1 MLALLA
7 AAAIAPLFGPTLN
20 PGVSTEFQREVLAVT
35 DALQKGD
42 FEGAKKALAF
52 TPTGDL
58 TIEWDDHNVPA
69 ADRPQFQAARD
80 RALKIWMDFN
90 ELIHARVVAKGG
102 MLKFSFEKE
111 LAPNPETGIRA
122 GFAALFGDNPAK
134 PRLEIVV
141 GLTRG
146 EPAVRSRPT
155 EVYNEIAHG
164 VGVYYGLAESPY
176 VGTFMGR
183 TDLPTDRLNQMGYE
197 GNAAKANL
205 RAIAELRSRVEKKQ
219 RVTSARPH
227 AVMDPVSFDGGE
239 ITQGDQYAFNIQITN
254 TGNAP
259 LTYRIVP
266 DCTCYTVLPGEVIQ
280 PGTSFVV
287 HARMDSTNYSGEL
300 HHRIA
305 VFTNDVDTPVRVV
318 PFTIRAKPRY
328 RLIFDAPE
336 VKMVGNGPTTLTAYL
351 FSAPDRPIKATAA
364 RVMGIPGTVT
374 ITPWKG
380 DLADPAMK
388 EGVKPRQGTKLTLTI
403 NPSGVVGRSALSLE
417 VDTDD
422 RAFGLV
428 RTNQTVQRGIASLP
442 GQVFFGEVSSPYTTS
457 FLLSQ
462 PGRAFQI
469 LSMTCDSSYVKAI
482 GAVPHGV
489 GEYKV
494 EVKYLGG
501 APAGFFTSVL
511 TIKTDDPNQPVVKVP
526 LQAVI
531 R

>member
-20 PGVSTEFQREVLAVT
+20 PGVSTEFQREVLTVT

-42 FEGAKKALAF
+42 FEGARKALAF
-52 TPTGDL
+52 TPTGEL

-69 ADRPQFQAARD
+69 ADRPQFLAARD
-80 RALKIWMDFN
+80 RALQMWANFN
-90 ELIHARVVAKGG
+90 ALIHPKIVAKGG
-102 MLKFSFEKE
+102 VLKFSFEKE
-111 LAPNPETGIRA
+111 LALNPETGIRA
-122 GFAALFGDNPAK
+122 GYAALFGDNPAK
-134 PRLEIVV
+134 PRLEVV
-141 GLTRG
+141 IGLTRG

-176 VGTFMGR
+176 IGTFMGR
-183 TDLPTDRLNQMGYE
+183 SDLPTERENMMGYE

-205 RAIAELRSRVEKKQ
+205 KAIDELRGRIDKRQ

-227 AVMDPVSFDGGE
+227 AVMDPLSFDGGD
-239 ITQGDQYAFNIQITN
+239 ITQGDQYAFNFQLTN

-280 PGTSFVV
+280 PGTSFVI

-305 VFTNDVDTPVRVV
+305 VFTNDIDVPVRVM
-318 PFTIRAKPRY
+318 PFTIRVQPRY

-336 VKMVGNGPTTLTAYL
+336 VKMVANGPTTLTAYL
-351 FSAPDRPIKATAA
+351 FSAADRPIKATAA

-374 ITPWKG
+374 IAPWKG
-380 DLADPAMK
+380 ELADPAMK
-388 EGVKPRQGTKLTLTI
+388 EGAKLRQGTKLTLTI
-403 NPSGVVGRSALSLE
+403 NPSGIVGRSALSLE

-422 RAFGLV
+422 KAFGRV
-428 RTNQTVQRGIASLP
+428 RTSQTVQRGIAALP

-469 LSMTCDSSYVKAI
+469 LSMTSDSPYVKAI
-482 GAVPHGV
+482 GSTPHGV

-501 APAGFFTSVL
+501 APVGFFNAIL
-511 TIKTDDPNQPVVKVP
+511 TVKTDDPNQPVVKVP
-526 LQAVI
+526 IQAVI